1 MIPCGANTIDII
13 RSFFRNTRFQFYIN
27 LVTQNQMKSAHPM
40 KLNHSSRRG
49 IPSSNLGISQ
59 RIPHLLA
66 LVCCLSLPV
75 FVSAQLAPASPPSAK
90 TTSAT
95 SKEEAVK
102 MSPFEV
108 AGTSQ
113 LGYRSTQTLA
123 GLGIATDIR
132 DLPSSISVMNRDLMD
147 DLMVTHIDELSK
159 YYISGEAEPG
169 PETTIPGGGAQRMR
183 GIATGNLRDGIY
195 VAYNPDNHSMDRVEI
210 LRGPNGFLYT
220 GAGAG
225 GNPNQVTKRAG
236 LKNGETLRFMVGS
249 YNLFRTE
256 LDINRVLI
264 DNEKQKLAFRT
275 SIAYQKTDA
284 LAHYAGREFR
294 GGLFT
299 INYRPFRGKTN
310 INAHI
315 DYGNEDLIMS
325 QRILADQFAT
335 SERTGATTPY
345 AVATGGLTYI
355 PALGMT
361 YDTVGLQRTS
371 GTNLALVNRG
381 FLGPIT
387 NYRGPDA
394 YNNSGYAAMNLT
406 IDQTVGE
413 NLNLQLMVQRSKNRK
428 AVRTTVGSSAASV
441 YKDTNPTLP
450 SGVANPYYNKYY
462 NEYVNREY
470 YFTEPTA
477 FYQASAVYNLKL
489 PFTTQNIIGSLHY
502 HSYDPNFVS
511 FSEFVDP
518 RSSRF
523 KGSYINENTI
533 AAYRGNLTTQNNNR
547 FYRRFYLDDG
557 DGPNITNAAI
567 VPGQSIY
574 TRDITADGNNGRLF
588 WRGYWN
594 NGASLGASGTYF
606 KERLHTFVGW
616 RRDGFARTT
625 GTLFYNVAKDNAN
638 SPRSTTQITAL
649 DYMLPEFPRQAV
661 GSGNATVGGAG
672 WNGAQTRVKGDS
684 VNYGLVFRAFD
695 FLSLSANYGESV
707 SLNVAAGGN
716 GFIPGTEI
724 GSPKGYGLDYGLR
737 WTFLDGA
744 IESNWNYYKNN
755 KQNAAAI
762 LAAVSDELRLL
773 VPGVNPSG
781 TDTQTVTPEGV
792 EFDTILNLNSNLKLL
807 WNYSSNKLS
816 NTDRY
821 PAVKTVQAQ
830 AKAKGPTP
838 VTDAFLASVPEGTPS
853 GGFTK
858 VRSNLVVSYRFSR
871 GPLNGFSIGGGAQY
885 RDVTYQ
891 GNFDLNRDG
900 IAEELWTPSYIV
912 TNLMLGY
919 RTRMWNRP
927 IDLGLNVNNLLDKQ
941 YFRATALNTGGWG
954 EERNFRL
961 SARVGF

>member
-1 MIPCGANTIDII
+1 MIPCGASTIDII
-13 RSFFRNTRFQFYIN
+13 RSFFRNTGFHFYIN
-27 LVTQNQMKSAHPM
+27 LVTQNQIRSAQPM

-49 IPSSNLGISQ
+49 VPSSNLGISQ

-75 FVSAQLAPASPPSAK
+75 LVSAQLAPATPPPAK
-90 TTSAT
+90 PTSAT

-108 AGTSQ
+108 TGTGQ
-113 LGYRSTQTLA
+113 LGYRSTQTLS
-123 GLGIATDIR
+123 GLGIVTDIR
-132 DLPSSISVMNRDLMD
+132 NLPSTISVMNRELID
-147 DLMVTHIDELSK
+147 DLMITHIDELSK
-159 YYISGEAEPG
+159 FYISGEAEPG
-169 PETTIPGGGAQRMR
+169 PETTIPAGGAQRMR
-183 GIATGNLRDGIY
+183 GIVTGNLRDGLY

-236 LKNGETLRFMVGS
+236 LRNTEALRFMMGS
-249 YNLFRTE
+249 YNLYRTE
-256 LDINRVLI
+256 LDVNRVLI

-275 SIAYQKTDA
+275 SFAYQKVDA
-284 LAHYAGREFR
+284 LANYAGREFR

-299 INYRPFRGKTN
+299 VNYRPFRGKTN

-325 QRILADQFAT
+325 QKILSDQFAT
-335 SERTGATTPY
+335 SERTGATTHY

-406 IDQTVGE
+406 IDQSVGE
-413 NLNLQLMVQRSKNRK
+413 NLNLQLIVQRSKNRK
-428 AVRTTVGSSAASV
+428 AVRTTIGSSQASV
-441 YKDTNPTLP
+441 YKDTNSVLP
-450 SGVANPYYNKYY
+450 SGVANPYFNKYY
-462 NEYVNREY
+462 NEYVNREF
-470 YFTEPTA
+470 YFTEPLA
-477 FYQASAVYNLKL
+477 FYQARAVYNLKL
-489 PFTTQNIIGSLHY
+489 PFTTQNIMGSLHY

-518 RSSRF
+518 RSAKF
-523 KGSYINENTI
+523 KGSYINENTL
-533 AAYRGNLTTQNNNR
+533 AAYRANLTTQNNNR

-557 DGPNITNAAI
+557 DGPNITSAAV
-567 VPGQSIY
+567 VPGQSAYI
-574 TRDITADGNNGRLF
+574 RDITGDGTNGRLF
-588 WRGYWN
+588 YRGYWN
-594 NGASLGASGTYF
+594 NGGSLGASGTYF

-616 RRDGFARTT
+616 RRDGFSRTT
-625 GTLFYNVAKDNAN
+625 GTLFHNVAGEKAN
-638 SPRSTTQITAL
+638 TPRSTTQITEL
-649 DYMLPEFPRQAV
+649 DYELASHPRQAV
-661 GSGNATVGGAG
+661 GKGNATVGGAG
-672 WNGAQTRVKGDS
+672 WNGEPTRVNGDS

-707 SLNVAAGGN
+707 SLNVSAGGS
-716 GFIPGTEI
+716 GFKPGSEI
-724 GSPKGYGLDYGLR
+724 GSPKGFGLDYGLR

-744 IESNWNYYKNN
+744 VESNWNYYKNN
-755 KQNAAAI
+755 KQNVAGV
-762 LAAVSDELRLL
+762 LAAVADELSLL
-773 VPGVNPSG
+773 VPGVTPSG

-792 EFDTILNLNSNLKLL
+792 EFETILNLSSNLRLL
-807 WNYSSNKLS
+807 WNYSSNKMS

-821 PAVKTVQAQ
+821 PAVKAVQAE
-830 AKAKGPTP
+830 AKSKGPTP
-838 VTDAFLASVPEGTPS
+838 LTDAFLASVPEGTPS
-853 GGFTK
+853 SGFTK
-858 VRSNLVVSYRFSR
+858 VRSNLVASYRFNR
-871 GPLNGFSIGGGAQY
+871 GPLSGFSIGGGAQY
-885 RDVTYQ
+885 RDETYQ

-900 IAEELWTPSYIV
+900 IAEELWTPSYVV

-927 IDLGLNVNNLLDKQ
+927 IDLGLNLNNLLDKQ
-941 YFRATALNTGGWG
+941 YFRATALSTGAWG